1 MPTPLAGER
10 IRSLRHLLGLTQEE
24 LAKAS
29 GLAQSTI
36 SEIERDRLAA
46 SDDILE
52 AISVS
57 TGTPRT
63 FFDVM
68 PPDVPLGTLRFRKYA
83 SARRGET
90 KRVKALFDE
99 AYRITCDLLSEAGY
113 GGPDLPIVTG
123 DVSGDEIEALANET
137 RESLGIGGD
146 GPMRHVTRACE
157 RAGIAVVPL
166 TLPGQE
172 DEPHAIDHFGISYWP
187 SPHEPALIAYFTGG
201 PGDRQR
207 FTLAHE
213 LGHLVLHSRRRTV
226 ADPEGE
232 AHRFAGALLVPR
244 NRAEEMMRDP
254 VVLTDLAR
262 MKATWGVSIQ
272 ALVMRG
278 AHLGLIDEA
287 RKLSLFKQMSAR
299 GWRKEEPVPVHHE
312 APILVRRLLAARY
325 GNTTPDRKIAEV
337 VGIQPLTL
345 GLLAP
350 KLAA

>member
-10 IRSLRHLLGLTQEE
+10 IRALRHLLGLTQEE
-24 LAKAS
+24 LAKAA

-36 SEIERDRLAA
+36 SEIERERLAA

-52 AISVS
+52 AISVA

-63 FFDVM
+63 FFEVM

-83 SARRGET
+83 SARRSET

-99 AYRITCDLLSEAGY
+99 AYRITSELLTEAGY
-113 GGPDLPIVTG
+113 TGPDLPLVNG
-123 DVSGDEIEALANET
+123 DVSAEDIEELAGQT
-137 RESLGIGGD
+137 REALGIGGD

-157 RAGIAVVPL
+157 RAGIAVTPL

-187 SPHEPALIAYFTGG
+187 SPLEPAIIAYFTGG

-226 ADPEGE
+226 ADPETE
-232 AHRFAGALLVPR
+232 AHRFAGALLLPR
-244 NRAEEMMRDP
+244 SRAEEMMRDP

-262 MKATWGVSIQ
+262 MKATWGISIQ
-272 ALVMRG
+272 ALIMRG
-278 AHLGLIDEA
+278 THLGLIDEA
-287 RKLSLFKQMSAR
+287 RKVSLFKQLSAR

-312 APILVRRLLAARY
+312 NPVLVRKLLSSRY
-325 GNTTPDRKIAEV
+325 GNHASDIKIADA